1 MKFVQTSV
9 EYERYVRDIQ
19 QTLLS
24 AQKLETVQAVHN
36 IELEGN
42 TGQPHQVDVYWEYRL
57 AGITHRVA
65 LECKLRGRKVDLG
78 IVRDFWGVVDDVP
91 GLRGVIVSPVGF
103 TSGAIRYARKKGIG
117 LKVVRPANEKDYEG
131 RIRAIVVNF
140 RFKQAVNLQLQ
151 TNIDTVWY
159 EENKTPQLEEFV
171 ASMSTGKTI
180 CTDRIIIE
188 DRGSGEVIMLAELQ
202 NYIPVLEVENLSGIH
217 TWMKTFN
224 DGYIVYP
231 GSYELKLVSLRVRY
245 EIQQLEHSTIVG
257 GEEVAHVLVQDA
269 LAGTLLF
276 VDEQGLIS
284 GDTEKEGISKPRLQT

>member
-9 EYERYVRDIQ
+9 EYEKYVRDIQ

-24 AQKLETVQAVHN
+24 AQRLETVQAVHN

-42 TGQPHQVDVYWEYRL
+42 SGQPHQIDVYWEYRL
-57 AGITHRVA
+57 AGLTHKVA

-78 IVRDFWGVVDDVP
+78 IVRDFWGVIDDIP

-103 TSGAIRYARKKGIG
+103 TSGAIKYAQNKGVS
-117 LKVVRPANEKDYEG
+117 LKVVRPASEKDYEG
-131 RIRAIVVNF
+131 RIRKIVVDF
-140 RFKQAVNLQLQ
+140 RLKQAVNLQLQ

-171 ASMSTGKTI
+171 TSMSASKRVR
-180 CTDRIIIE
+180 TDGIIIE
-188 DRGSGEVIMLAELQ
+188 DRSSGEAIILADLQ
-202 NYIPVLEVENLSGIH
+202 NYLPVLEIEDISGTH
-217 TWMKTFN
+217 VWVKTFN

-231 GSYELKLVSLRVRY
+231 GGYELKLASLKVRY
-245 EIQQLEHSTIVG
+245 EIQQLEQSTIVG

-276 VDEQGLIS
+276 VDERGLIS
-284 GDTEKEGISKPRLQT
+284 GDIEKEGISDS